1 MKPLNVFAHVFAIF
15 AFLTTGSLI
24 LIVAVHI
31 LTVDDAI
38 HQIRQLYENPW
49 RSLQAATLGLTFI
62 AVGLGF
68 TRMLLKKRRQ
78 AEALIFQS
86 EIGPIVVSSTAI
98 EDTAKKIL
106 KKFYL
111 VKEAKIKTFIQGKD
125 VDLKVRLVLWSGG
138 RLQALLAEIQE
149 EIRARIRKLLGPENK
164 LEITCDVQRIE
175 DHEALEPE
183 VDTRAVSL

>member
-1 MKPLNVFAHVFAIF
+1 MKPLSVFAHIFAIF

-24 LIVAVHI
+24 LIVAFRI
-31 LTVDDAI
+31 LTVEDAI
-38 HQIRQLYENPW
+38 HQVRQLYENPW
-49 RSLQAATLGLTFI
+49 RSLQAAALGMTFI
-62 AVGLGF
+62 SVGLGF

-111 VKEAKIKTFIQGKD
+111 VKDAKIKTFIQNKD
-125 VDLKVRLVLWSGG
+125 VELKVRLVLWSGG
-138 RLQALLAEIQE
+138 RIQALLAEIQE
-149 EIRARIRKLLGPENK
+149 EIRGRVRKLLGPENK
-164 LEITCDVQRIE
+164 LEITCDIQRIE
-175 DHEALEPE
+175 DHEAADPE
-183 VDTRAVSL
+183 INEGAASL

>member
-1 MKPLNVFAHVFAIF
+1 MKPLNVFAHVFSIF
-15 AFLTTGSLI
+15 AFLTLGSLL
-24 LIVAVHI
+24 LIVSFHI
-31 LTVDDAI
+31 LTIEDAVV
-38 HQIRQLYENPW
+38 QLKQLYDSPW
-49 RSLQAATLGLTFI
+49 RSLQSGVLGLVFI
-62 AVGLGF
+62 SVGLGF

-111 VKEAKIKTFIQGKD
+111 VKDAKIKTFIQGKD
-125 VDLKVRLVLWSGG
+125 VELKVRLVLWSGG
-138 RLQALLAEIQE
+138 RIQALLSEIQE
-149 EIRARIRKLLGPENK
+149 EMRVRVRKLLGLESK

-175 DHEALEPE
+175 DHEADDAEINE
-183 VDTRAVSL
+183 RAASV

>member
-15 AFLTTGSLI
+15 SFLTLGSLL
-24 LIVAVHI
+24 LIVSFHI
-31 LTVDDAI
+31 LTLDDAVM
-38 HQIRQLYENPW
+38 QLRQLYDSPW
-49 RSLQAATLGLTFI
+49 RSLQSGILGLVFI
-62 AVGLGF
+62 SVGLGF

-98 EDTAKKIL
+98 EDSAKKIL

-111 VKEAKIKTFIQGKD
+111 VKDAKVKTFIQGKD
-125 VDLKVRLVLWSGG
+125 VELKVRLVLWSGG
-138 RLQALLAEIQE
+138 RIQALLTEIQE
-149 EIRARIRKLLGPENK
+149 EMRARIRKLLGPESK

-175 DHEALEPE
+175 DHEA
-183 VDTRAVSL
+183 VDTEVGDRAVSL